1 MSHTPEA
8 FTGVEIAV
16 VGMAGRFPGAP
27 DVDALWRNVRDGVE
41 SVAPLGDEDLRARGV
56 SAAALAEPGYV
67 KKGILLEDIDRF
79 DADFF
84 GYLPREAE
92 RIDPQQRLFLEAAW
106 QAMEHAGYGGGTG
119 AAMVGVYAGSGPSL
133 YLLQHLLP
141 SMSLRDSDIA
151 SLLGLL
157 NGSDL
162 DSLVTRVAYKLDLR
176 GPAVAVQ
183 TACSTSLAAVHLAC
197 RGLLNHEADMAL
209 AGGVWINV
217 LQGSGYHYQP
227 GAILSP
233 DGHCRAFD
241 AKAGGTMIGSGVGVV
256 VLKRLNEAIADGD
269 TIHAVIKGS
278 AMNNDGAAKVGYTAP
293 SVDGQAAVILAAQA
307 MADVSADTIGYVEA
321 HGTGTVLGDPIEI
334 AALTQAFRGGTDR
347 KGHCAI
353 GSVKTNVGHLD
364 AAAGVTGL
372 IKTVMALKHRTLPPS
387 LNFDDP
393 NPQIDFSGSPFYV
406 NTEAKDWP
414 AAPTPRRAGV
424 SSFGM
429 GGTNVHLVLEEAP
442 QASEGVTQQNDA
454 GASGGG
460 MQALMLSARSAA
472 ALEAANRELAGYL
485 ERHPG
490 PRLADVAHTLRVG
503 RKHFGHRAVALV
515 RNREDAVHALTQRDS
530 LTFFHGEALSDRPT
544 VAFLF
549 PGQGAQHTNMGR
561 ALYERE
567 AVFRET
573 VDRCSELLRPH
584 LALDLRELLFPAAS
598 DETTAG
604 ERLAQTAITQPA
616 LFVVEYAF
624 ARWWMHQG
632 IRPDAMLGHSIG
644 EYVAA
649 CLAGVFSLEDALS
662 IVAARGRLLQA
673 TEPGAMLAV
682 SLPETHL
689 QAHPYAGCDLAAVNA
704 ADLCVFS
711 GSVEAIEQA
720 ERGLASRGVA
730 VRRLHVS
737 HAFHSALVEPML
749 GEFEALLSRVE
760 LSAPQIPFVSNLSGR
775 WITADEACSPAYWVR
790 HVRGTVRF
798 TDGLDE
804 LFAKSD
810 RVLLEVG
817 PGETLSTLARRHAR
831 AGARP
836 MLASQCHPQR
846 AAYNADQ
853 PARCLAQLWAA
864 GAEVEAAPLFRGVSG
879 CRVPLPTYPFER
891 QSYWVEPPK
900 ESAGKVA
907 EKPASVGR
915 DIADWF
921 YVPTWKRVQP
931 LVRSADE
938 PVSPRGSMLMIGD
951 QNGLTDRLCQ
961 ELRAMGRTVVRVQQ
975 GHEFAQMGE
984 LRYAVRPGER
994 ADLERLLHHVEAEVG
1009 LPSDVC
1015 HLWNV
1020 DLGDA
1025 PSQPQEVL
1033 ERSFYSLLAL
1043 AQVLGAAGGRK
1054 VSLTV
1059 VANQLED
1066 VTGTEPLCPEK
1077 ATLHGPC
1084 KVMPQE
1090 YPHLV
1095 CRVVE
1100 VLPSDDA
1107 DVLDRV
1113 VQQIVAEI
1121 EMPDGESLVA
1131 YRGPH
1136 RWVRA
1141 FEPAHPALRGEDAPV
1156 QRLRKNGVYL
1166 ITGGLGGIGL
1176 TFARYLARQWQA
1188 RLVLI
1193 GRNISSDQAKA
1204 VAELEALGAEV
1215 LALQADVA
1223 DAVQMRAA
1231 LDEVRRRF
1239 GVLHGVVHAAGLAG
1253 GGMIAQRE
1261 RAAVEQVFAPK
1272 VLGTQVLMSQITNEA
1287 RDFVVFCSSLASLAG
1302 GLGKVDYAAANAY
1315 LDAVAADA
1323 ARSPGTPVVSINWDG
1338 WREVGMAARTQLPD
1352 QFGIGPEQGVL
1363 IFERVAAAVSHP
1375 QIVVS
1380 TTDLSA
1386 RLDVKGDAILSIVVA
1401 EPSQHRPDRSHPR
1414 PRISADYVA
1423 PAGDLECG
1431 LARIWTEVLGIA
1443 PLGANDNLFELGGD
1457 SLLAIQL
1464 LAKVRGT
1471 YGVDLHPAVF
1481 FRDPTIAA
1489 LALLIEMRLIEEIEN
1504 TESTT
1509 HRVSETA

>member
-8 FTGVEIAV
+8 FTGVEIAI

-41 SVAPLGDEDLRARGV
+41 SVTTLGDEDLRARGV

-106 QAMEHAGYGGGTG
+106 HAMEHAGYGGGTG

-141 SMSLRDSDIA
+141 STNLRDSDIA
-151 SLLGLL
+151 SLLSLL

-321 HGTGTVLGDPIEI
+321 HGTGTTLGDPIEI

-472 ALEAANRELAGYL
+472 ALEAANRELAWYL

-490 PRLADVAHTLRVG
+490 PGLADVAHTLRVG

-624 ARWWMHQG
+624 AGWWMHQG

-662 IVAARGRLLQA
+662 IVAARSRLLQA

-682 SLPETHL
+682 SLPETQL
-689 QAHPYAGCDLAAVNA
+689 KAHPYAGCDLAAVNA
-704 ADLCVFS
+704 ADLCVLS
-711 GSVEAIEQA
+711 GPVVAIEQA
-720 ERGLASRGVA
+720 ERGLASNGVA

-760 LSAPQIPFVSNLSGR
+760 LSAPEIPFVSNLSGR

-804 LFAKSD
+804 LLAKSD

-836 MLASQCHPQR
+836 TLASQCHPQR

-853 PARCLAQLWAA
+853 PVRCLAQLWAA
-864 GAEVEAAPLFRGVSG
+864 GAEVETAPLFCGVSG
-879 CRVPLPTYPFER
+879 RRVPLPTYPFER

-900 ESAGKVA
+900 EPTDKVA
-907 EKPASVGR
+907 EKPASAGR

-951 QNGLTDRLCQ
+951 PNGLTDRLCQ
-961 ELRAMGRTVVRVQQ
+961 QLRAMGRTVVRVQQ

-984 LRYAVRPGER
+984 HRYAVRPAER

-1025 PSQPQEVL
+1025 PPQPQEVL
-1033 ERSFYSLLAL
+1033 ERSFFSLLAL

-1090 YPHLV
+1090 YPHLI

-1100 VLPSDDA
+1100 VLPSADA

-1136 RWVRA
+1136 RWVRT
-1141 FEPAHPALRGEDAPV
+1141 FEPAHRALRGEDAPV

-1204 VAELEALGAEV
+1204 LAELEALGAEV

-1223 DAVQMRAA
+1223 DAAQMRAA

-1239 GVLHGVVHAAGLAG
+1239 GVLHGVVHAAGVAG

-1261 RAAVEQVFAPK
+1261 RAAVDQVFAPK
-1272 VLGTQVLMSQITNEA
+1272 VLGTQVLMSQITSEA

-1323 ARSPGTPVVSINWDG
+1323 ARSPGAPVVSINWDG
-1338 WREVGMAARTQLPD
+1338 WREVGMAARTPLPD

-1363 IFERVAAAVSHP
+1363 IFERVAAAVSNP

-1481 FRDPTIAA
+1481 FRSPTIAA
-1489 LALLIEMRLIEEIEN
+1489 LAVLIEMRLIEEIEN